1 VIHLTQQELDTF
13 KFKAAE
19 ADRLT
24 KVAANLQ
31 QRLDEA
37 VAALIECRKVH
48 HADCLLGIQIRA
60 AIDMARCGHKP
71 NRALTEWAAQD
82 AAIVGQLLQTEPS

>member
-1 VIHLTQQELDTF
+1 MIHLSQLQYDTMAG
-13 KFKAAE
+13 KAVL

-24 KVAANLQ
+24 VLLSTTQ
-31 QRLDEA
+31 QHLDGA
-37 VAALIECRKVH
+37 VAALVECRKVH

-71 NRALTEWAAQD
+71 NRSTNEWAAQD
-82 AAIVGQLLQTEPS
+82 AAIVGQLLQVDPA